1 MSDDSHAVTQRNVFK
16 GDDLE
21 NGQLPGEKTFTLK
34 QVMLH
39 EQGRSTPDVR
49 VRNPLH
55 LDLLAMFGEFVGTFL
70 FLYMAFTSAQSGV
83 YSSTQDLNKP
93 TSGVKDN
100 QTVLFIAL
108 SFGMSLLVN
117 AWVFFRITGAA
128 FNPAVSFSLWLIG
141 GVSNRRLAM
150 IVPAQM
156 AGGACAGALAKV
168 LTLGEFGV
176 ENTLAPG
183 ITIAQGLFI
192 EMFTTALLCFTVL
205 MCAAEKSKG
214 AFLAPVAIGL
224 ALFIGHLGSIGWTG
238 AGINPARTFGPSVAN
253 GNFESYTWLY
263 YIGQMLGSVVAVAL
277 YTVFKHFD
285 YKQVAGFIEDD
296 DITSSADLASAPL
309 FKLVGYKSDV

>member
-1 MSDDSHAVTQRNVFK
+1 MSEASYPAASPTTKFNATLEEENSNFNV
-16 GDDLE
+16 
-21 NGQLPGEKTFTLK
+21 K
-34 QVMLH
+34 QVTHDVVLI
-39 EQGRSTPDVR
+39 PVVR
-49 VRNPLH
+49 VRNALH

-93 TSGVKDN
+93 TSSVKDN
-100 QTVLFIAL
+100 QAL

-128 FNPAVSFSLWLIG
+128 FNPAVSFALWLIG
-141 GVSNRRLAM
+141 GVSNRRLVM

-156 AGGACAGALAKV
+156 AGGACAAALAKL

-176 ENTLAPG
+176 ENSLAPG
-183 ITIAQGLFI
+183 ISVVQGLFI
-192 EMFTTALLCFTVL
+192 EMVTTALLCFTVL

-224 ALFIGHLGSIGWTG
+224 ALFIGHLSSIGWTG

-253 GNFESYTWLY
+253 RNFESYTWLY
-263 YIGQMLGSVVAVAL
+263 YAGQMLGSVVATGV
-277 YTVFKHFD
+277 YVIFKHFD
-285 YKQVAGFIEDD
+285 YQQVAGFIEDD
-296 DITSSADLASAPL
+296 DHAASANLGTAPL
-309 FKLVGYKSDV
+309 FKAVGYRSEV